1 MNKLIANFFS
11 ELISLVHIL
20 AIGGFC
26 WYLIQEKPWQQ
37 GQSAL
42 IFTVLAFCG
51 YVAVTGLLSTFIA
64 MNENIVELKST
75 LDSFKSNEG
84 SSLDV
89 LLSEL
94 KNELGT
100 QLETIATESLSIST
114 SIQSIASDTSEISSR
129 IESIASD
136 TSEIS
141 SRIES
146 IANETFDISLSMNS
160 GAGSLNKAISQL
172 SESTNDLSQSVSTL
186 NQLLNQ
192 DWFRKLIL
200 K

>member
-1 MNKLIANFFS
+1 VNKLIADFFS

-26 WYLIQEKPWQQ
+26 WYLISEKPWQQ

-64 MNENIVELKST
+64 MNENIVELKKEI
-75 LDSFKSNEG
+75 KSLNSNQGSEINEF
-84 SSLDV
+84 
-89 LLSEL
+89 LSDL
-94 KNELGT
+94 KIEVVT
-100 QLETIATESLSIST
+100 QLEAIALESATISSSVESV
-114 SIQSIASDTSEISSR
+114 ASDTSEI
-129 IESIASD
+129 
-136 TSEIS
+136 TSLINLE
-141 SRIES
+141 
-146 IANETFDISLSMNS
+146 
-160 GAGSLNKAISQL
+160 AGSLNEAIQNL
-172 SESTNDLSQSVSTL
+172 SNSAKNLGQSVSTL
-186 NQLLNQ
+186 NHLLNQ

>member
-1 MNKLIANFFS
+1 VNKFIADFFS

-26 WYLIQEKPWQQ
+26 WYLISEKPWQQ

-64 MNENIVELKST
+64 MNENIVELK
-75 LDSFKSNEG
+75 KEIKENI
-84 SSLDV
+84 V
-89 LLSEL
+89 EL
-94 KNELGT
+94 KKEIKNLNSNQGSEINEFLSDLKIEVVT
-100 QLETIATESLSIST
+100 QLEAIALESATISSSVESV
-114 SIQSIASDTSEISSR
+114 ASDTSEI
-129 IESIASD
+129 
-136 TSEIS
+136 TSLINLE
-141 SRIES
+141 
-146 IANETFDISLSMNS
+146 
-160 GAGSLNKAISQL
+160 AGSLNEAIQNL
-172 SESTNDLSQSVSTL
+172 SNSAKNLGQSVSTL
-186 NQLLNQ
+186 NHLLNQ

>member
-75 LDSFKSNEG
+75 LDSFKTNEG

-114 SIQSIASDTSEISSR
+114 S

>member
-1 MNKLIANFFS
+1 MNKLIADFFS
-11 ELISLVHIL
+11 ELISLVHLL

-26 WYLIQEKPWQQ
+26 WYLFQEKPWQQ
-37 GQSAL
+37 GQSEL

-64 MNENIVELKST
+64 MNENIVELKLT
-75 LDSFKSNEG
+75 LDNIKTSGG
-84 SSLDV
+84 SSLDE
-89 LLSEL
+89 LFSEL

-100 QLETIATESLSIST
+100 KLETIATESISIST
-114 SIQSIASDTSEISSR
+114 SIESIASDTLDISSR
-129 IESIASD
+129 IESIATETSD
-136 TSEIS
+136 IS
-141 SRIES
+141 SC
-146 IANETFDISLSMNS
+146 MNS
-160 GAGSLNKAISQL
+160 EAGSLNEAISQL
-172 SESTNDLSQSVSTL
+172 SISTKNLSQSVSTL

>member
-1 MNKLIANFFS
+1 MNKLIADFFS

-26 WYLIQEKPWQQ
+26 WYLISEKPWQQ

-64 MNENIVELKST
+64 MNENIVELKKEI
-75 LDSFKSNEG
+75 KSLNSNQGSEINEF
-84 SSLDV
+84 
-89 LLSEL
+89 LSDL
-94 KNELGT
+94 KIEVVT
-100 QLETIATESLSIST
+100 QLEAIALESATISSSVESV
-114 SIQSIASDTSEISSR
+114 ASDTSEI
-129 IESIASD
+129 
-136 TSEIS
+136 TSLINLE
-141 SRIES
+141 
-146 IANETFDISLSMNS
+146 
-160 GAGSLNKAISQL
+160 AGSLNEAIQNL
-172 SESTNDLSQSVSTL
+172 SNSAKNLGQSVSTL
-186 NQLLNQ
+186 NHLLNQ